1 MGPLH
6 KMLNLLV
13 LQAGTAAE
21 NLLDSYLCSVCV
33 INLNVLFSKMLDIF
47 DPATNQ

>member
-6 KMLNLLV
+6 ETLNLQV

-21 NLLDSYLCSVCV
+21 NLLGGYLCSVCV
-33 INLNVLFSKMLDIF
+33 INLSVLFSKMLDIF
-47 DPATNQ
+47 DHAMTQ